1 MLILEILGV
10 LLIIFLAC
18 LTIPFLI
25 ALIGLIIALI
35 QELFS

>member
-25 ALIGLIIALI
+25 AVVGFIIALI